1 MSCTLTIVLS
11 GRRVELHREAA
22 TELEGHLWKGSRSG
36 AVTAAARM
44 RDALA
49 QLDCG
54 RAGEVAFAQ
63 SELDAVHDALASIGP
78 SAT

>member
-1 MSCTLTIVLS
+1 MKETLTIILAD
-11 GRRVELHREAA
+11 RRVELPRDAA
-22 TELEGHLWKGSRSG
+22 DELEGQLWKGSRSG

-49 QLDCG
+49 QLDGG
-54 RAGEVAFAQ
+54 RAGEVEFAW
-63 SELDAVHDALASIGP
+63 SELDAVHDALASIGS

>member
-1 MSCTLTIVLS
+1 MTCTLTIVLS
-11 GRRVELHREAA
+11 DRRVELHREAA
-22 TELEGHLWKGSRSG
+22 NELEGHLWKGSRSG

-49 QLDCG
+49 QLDTG

-63 SELDAVHDALASIGP
+63 SELDAVRDALASIGS